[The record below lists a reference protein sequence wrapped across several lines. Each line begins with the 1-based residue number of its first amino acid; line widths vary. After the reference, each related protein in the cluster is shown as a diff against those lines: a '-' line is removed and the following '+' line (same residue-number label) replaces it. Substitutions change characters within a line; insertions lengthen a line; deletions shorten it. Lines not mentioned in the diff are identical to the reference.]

1 MKPKR
6 KKRKKKKKQTTPH
19 TPPVELESLEK
30 RRDKYIGG
38 RRDVSAFVGWRE
50 GGKKGGGGERRNVG
64 TKRERL
70 VAGVPG
76 WGFGSRRRSQEE
88 EGGLWR
94 VSLACSL
101 DMGQEINGT
110 SNTNA
115 NSVSRAAHTAHIM
128 PL

>member
-76 WGFGSRRRSQEE
+76 WGFGGRRRKK
-88 EGGLWR
+88 GG
-94 VSLACSL
+94 C
-101 DMGQEINGT
+101 GGFP
-110 SNTNA
+110 
-115 NSVSRAAHTAHIM
+115 SRAALTWARKSMGPPTRTQTRSVEPRTRPI
-128 PL
+128 